1 MGLVSV
7 PSNYFVVYPFYYNF
21 MPEETVLAA
30 YQAILPGMK
39 SIMQSLLVFNLPFT
53 IVKGLICVVITM
65 FIYKPLSRILKG

>member
-1 MGLVSV
+1 
-7 PSNYFVVYPFYYNF
+7 